1 MKVYNQE
8 KTQVLTEYDL
18 EKGHLESDTITM
30 PEIPAVEEQ
39 SHIEVIAEYPNGGK
53 EVKKVI
59 DVVGQ
64 AYKPKHEEEI
74 AVYIPYTEEELQKFA
89 NEREIQE
96 CLQYLQDT
104 DYITNKLAEAEAEYI
119 ATGDNT
125 EVLALREHY
134 AEELATRKNKRAR
147 IQELEKLLQQE

>member
-30 PEIPAVEEQ
+30 SETPAVEEQ

-53 EVKKVI
+53 EIKKVI
-59 DVVGQ
+59 DVAGQ

-89 NEREIQE
+89 NEREIQDLRDWFE
-96 CLQYLQDT
+96 TYYTQHWQKYNRLIALGKLT
-104 DYITNKLAEAEAEYI
+104 DEGTDPQEERLKLYETAETNR
-119 ATGDNT
+119 T
-125 EVLALREHY
+125 
-134 AEELATRKNKRAR
+134 R
-147 IQELEKLLQQE
+147 IQELEGLLNNK

>member
-18 EKGHLESDTITM
+18 EKGYLKSDTITI
-30 PEIPAVEEQ
+30 PETPAVEEQ
-39 SHIEVIAEYPNGGK
+39 SHIEIIAEYPNGGK

-74 AVYIPYTEEELQKFA
+74 AVYIHYTEEELQKFA
-89 NEREIQE
+89 NERELSEMLTNLKETDYVANKLIE
-96 CLQYLQDT
+96 ADT
-104 DYITNKLAEAEAEYI
+104 DEE
-119 ATGDNT
+119 
-125 EVLALREHY
+125 REQIRQEY
-134 AEELATRKNKRAR
+134 AEILAQRKIWRQRASELKDLLNK
-147 IQELEKLLQQE
+147 

>member
-18 EKGHLESDTITM
+18 EKGHLESDTITI
-30 PEIPAVEEQ
+30 PETPAVEEQ

-74 AVYIPYTEEELQKFA
+74 AVYIPYTEEELQKR
-89 NEREIQE
+89 REAQMP
-96 CLQYLQDT
+96 
-104 DYITNKLAEAEAEYI
+104 
-119 ATGDNT
+119 
-125 EVLALREHY
+125 R
-134 AEELATRKNKRAR
+134 R
-147 IQELEKLLQQE
+147 